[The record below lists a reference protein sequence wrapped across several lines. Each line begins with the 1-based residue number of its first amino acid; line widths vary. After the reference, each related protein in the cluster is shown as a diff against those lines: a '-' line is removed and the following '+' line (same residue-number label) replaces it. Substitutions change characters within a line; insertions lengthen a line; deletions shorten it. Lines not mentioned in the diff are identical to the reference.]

1 MQLLETLYA
10 RINVPRDVLRQ
21 TKGSKVYL
29 AVSRDDGRKCQ
40 ILTTLTLEAICE
52 FNSLLRTEMLTR
64 Q

>member
-1 MQLLETLYA
+1 MFIKYIHA

-29 AVSRDDGRKCQ
+29 AVSQDDGRKCQ

-52 FNSLLRTEMLTR
+52 FNSLLRMEILTR

>member
-1 MQLLETLYA
+1 MFIKYIHA

-40 ILTTLTLEAICE
+40 ILATLTLEAICE
-52 FNSLLRTEMLTR
+52 FNSLLRMEILTR

>member
-1 MQLLETLYA
+1 MFIKYIHA

-29 AVSRDDGRKCQ
+29 AVSRDDDRKCQ